1 MSFFNV
7 DITDKTYPNGV
18 QTIRDL
24 HFQVAKGEFVALVAP
39 SGAGKSTLL
48 NLLAGLDTDFQGKLA
63 FPADAS
69 LSFMF
74 QEPRLLPW
82 LTVEANI
89 RLILDAPCH
98 HTDLSRFARMDVLLQ
113 QLGLQDFRNA
123 YPNQL
128 SGGMKRRAALVRAF
142 VTQPDV
148 LLMDEPFQ
156 SLDEPTAAGLRQL
169 LLQLWTENSPTVL
182 FVTHSLSEALLLA
195 DRILFLSARPSQV
208 VLDYRVPLPRPR
220 PLHLSDLQ
228 PLQAELLHRYPQL
241 LSGSNAI
248 AQPFANPISPKLQGS
263 FQITGATGEL

>member
-1 MSFFNV
+1 MSFLTV
-7 DITDKTYPNGV
+7 YITDKTYTNGV
-18 QTIRDL
+18 QAIRDL

-82 LTVEANI
+82 LTVEDNI
-89 RLILDAPCH
+89 RLVLDAPAR
-98 HTDLSRFARMDVLLQ
+98 HTDLTRFARMDLLLQ
-113 QLGLQDFRNA
+113 QLGLQDFRQL

-142 VTQPDV
+142 VTRPAV

-156 SLDEPTAAGLRQL
+156 SLDEPTAQGLRQL
-169 LLQLWTENSPTVL
+169 LLQLWAEHHPTVL
-182 FVTHSLSEALLLA
+182 FVTHSLNEALLLA
-195 DRILFLSARPSQV
+195 DRILFLSARPAQV
-208 VLDYRVPLPRPR
+208 VLDYTVPLPRPR
-220 PLHLSDLQ
+220 PQQLSE
-228 PLQAELLHRYPQL
+228 LQALQTELLQRFPQL
-241 LSGSNAI
+241 LSGSGVSS
-248 AQPFANPISPKLQGS
+248 QPFANPAAPKL
-263 FQITGATGEL
+263 